1 VADRLRDEARGS
13 EDPHV
18 LSPAEV
24 RSPRH
29 PAARP
34 GSEWGE
40 IGKSCGVPAPRNVL
54 FITLD
59 QWRGDCLSALG
70 HPVLETPTLDALAR
84 RGVLF
89 ANHWA
94 NAAPCGPSRACL
106 YTGTYQHRNR
116 SILNGTPLDARFTNV
131 ALLAREAGYDP
142 VLFGY
147 TDTSVDPRTVP
158 AGDPRLF
165 SYEGVLPGFR
175 AVIEDPWEKGSPA
188 WGRWLAARGVDVPV
202 NPHDL
207 YEPIEG
213 YPGAEAHGATW
224 APARFPAELSQ
235 TSFVRQS
242 VVEWLEQNGDA
253 PFFVHAS
260 FIRPHPPRR
269 NPVGYHDLYDA
280 EAVAPFVGCA
290 TREEEGAIHPL
301 GAFSVGSSQV
311 GAPQDERDRRQVRAT
326 YYGAQREVDDGLA
339 PLFEYLA
346 QSGLAESTLVVLTS
360 DHGEMGGDHWLL
372 EKLGFWDESYHVPL
386 IVVDPRSVADGAR
399 GTIVDAVTESVDVL
413 PTICDFM
420 GVDVPGQADGWS
432 LHPFLRGEP
441 APAHWRDTAHFEW
454 SFSDPVHLLAENAFG
469 IPMSH
474 CALAVSRG
482 PRYKYVQFAAD
493 AALLPPLLFDL
504 SRDPE
509 QRHNLLADPGPG
521 VGDAAWAATSEL
533 LQWRMRT
540 AERTLSGS
548 FLHPERGLVEARDT
562 WR

>member
-1 VADRLRDEARGS
+1 MYA
-13 EDPHV
+13 
-18 LSPAEV
+18 
-24 RSPRH
+24 
-29 PAARP
+29 
-34 GSEWGE
+34 
-40 IGKSCGVPAPRNVL
+40 IGKSGGVPGPRNVL

-70 HPVLETPTLDALAR
+70 HPVLETPTLDALAG

-147 TDTSVDPRTVP
+147 TDSSVDPRTVP
-158 AGDPRLF
+158 PGDPSLF

-175 AVIEDPWEKGSPA
+175 ALIEDPWEKGSPA
-188 WGRWLAARGVDVPV
+188 WGRWLAGQGFDVPAD
-202 NPHDL
+202 PHEL
-207 YEPIEG
+207 YEPMEG
-213 YPGAEAHGATW
+213 FPGADAHGSTW
-224 APARFPAELSQ
+224 APARFPVELSQ
-235 TSFVRQS
+235 TAFVRQS
-242 VVEWLEQNGDA
+242 VTEWLEHNA
-253 PFFVHAS
+253 ATPFFVHAS

-269 NPVGYHDLYDA
+269 NPLGYHDCYSA
-280 EAVAPFVGCA
+280 EAVERFVGCPTA
-290 TREEEGAIHPL
+290 EEEAAIHPL
-301 GAFSVGSSQV
+301 GAVAMEIPDV
-311 GAPQDERDRRQVRAT
+311 GAPRDERERRQVRAT

-339 PLFEYLA
+339 PLFDYLVR
-346 QSGLAESTLVVLTS
+346 SGLAESTLVVLTS

-386 IVVDPRSVADGAR
+386 IVVDPRPQANAAR
-399 GTIVDAVTESVDVL
+399 GTIVEAVTESVDVL
-413 PTICDFM
+413 PTICDFL
-420 GVDVPGQADGWS
+420 GLEVPLQADGWS
-432 LHPFLRGEP
+432 LAPFLHGEP
-441 APAHWRDTAHFEW
+441 SPPHWRDTAHFEW
-454 SFSDPVHLLAENAFG
+454 SFSDPANLLAETAFG

-482 PRYKYVQFAAD
+482 PRHKYVQFAAD

-504 SRDPE
+504 SNDPE
-509 QRHNLLADPGPG
+509 QTHNLLAEEGAG
-521 VGDAAWAATSEL
+521 VGDAAWAATREL
-533 LQWRMRT
+533 LQWQMRT

-548 FLHPERGLVEARDT
+548 FLDRERGLVTARDT

>member
-1 VADRLRDEARGS
+1 VP
-13 EDPHV
+13 PH
-18 LSPAEV
+18 
-24 RSPRH
+24 
-29 PAARP
+29 
-34 GSEWGE
+34 
-40 IGKSCGVPAPRNVL
+40 RNVL

-70 HPVLETPTLDALAR
+70 HPVLETPTLDALAA

-131 ALLAREAGYDP
+131 ARLARERGYDP

-147 TDTSVDPRTVP
+147 TDTSIDPRTVP
-158 AGDPRLF
+158 PGDPRLH

-175 AVIEDPWEKGSPA
+175 TVVEDPWEQGSPA
-188 WGRWLAARGVDVPV
+188 WGRWLASHGVDVPA
-202 NPHDL
+202 NPHEL
-207 YEPIEG
+207 YQPLEG
-213 YPGAEAHGATW
+213 FPAAEDHGSTW

-235 TSFVRQS
+235 TVFVREA
-242 VVEWLEQNGDA
+242 VVDWLERHGDE

-269 NPVGYHDLYDA
+269 NPLGYHDLYAADA
-280 EAVAPFVGCA
+280 VGPFVGCA
-290 TREEEGAIHPL
+290 TREEEAAIHPL
-301 GAFSVGSSQV
+301 GAGAMHMPEV
-311 GAPQDERDRRQVRAT
+311 GAPDPERERRQLRAT

-339 PLFEYLA
+339 PLFAYLET
-346 QSGLAESTLVVLTS
+346 SGLAASTLVVLTS
-360 DHGEMGGDHWLL
+360 DHGEMGCDHWLL

-386 IVVDPRSVADGAR
+386 IVVDPRGEADSGR
-399 GTIVDAVTESVDVL
+399 GRVVESVTESVDVL
-413 PTICDFM
+413 PTICEYI
-420 GVDVPGQADGWS
+420 GADVPLQADGWS
-432 LHPFLRGEP
+432 LGSFLRGEDVP
-441 APAHWRDTAHFEW
+441 EHWRDTAHFEW
-454 SFSDPVHLLAENAFG
+454 SFADPVNRLSERAFG

-493 AALLPPLLFDL
+493 ATLFPPLLFDL
-504 SRDPE
+504 ESDPE
-509 QRHNLLADPGPG
+509 QVHNLLVDGGAATAQ
-521 VGDAAWAATSEL
+521 AAWDATQEL
-533 LQWRMRT
+533 ARWQMRT

-548 FLHPERGLVEARDT
+548 FLDVERGLVEARDS